1 MDNSAVSSTATSTQ
15 AAVQCGSEGAQ
26 DLSATVNAAAP
37 GCEQTVSN
45 GVSKAGEITSAKPK
59 QLKTKITERVK
70 RDDEGNIVSRC
81 WDVQVG
87 SALLRVYST
96 PSGNRELYTVSY
108 WVDGQRKRQVFPS
121 YDKAIAEAKS
131 AGLQLNKGDLGS
143 AELSAVQ
150 RVACRRA
157 LELLAP
163 TGVPIEVAA
172 GDIARFYL
180 RIGKRATMDQVL
192 DSFDR
197 HNPIGMEKKRVAEV
211 ITECLKSK
219 EEDKLS
225 DRYLMQLEYD
235 LNRFAAKFK
244 NYIGDVAGPDIDKW
258 LRDLGVSGRTRNNIR
273 MSVQT
278 LFGFAKAKR
287 YLPKSHDEMDAVP
300 VAKEES
306 GAIEI
311 FTPAE
316 LRELLA
322 AASAEM
328 VPFLAIGAFAGVRHA
343 EIQRLDWKNVRF
355 DAGIIE
361 IHAGNAKTA
370 TRRTV
375 PILPNLRAWLWKHK
389 EASGPVCSFLNV
401 TDQIVSLLTKINNA
415 RAEAAEARN
424 RKGKGRK
431 KAEARKPKTEVK
443 EFKWKHN
450 GLRHSFIS
458 YRVADI
464 KNVAQVALEAGNS
477 PQMIF
482 SNYRELVTPK
492 DAETWF
498 RIVPPGTRLK
508 AAGNKVV
515 PMPHQAAA

>member
-1 MDNSAVSSTATSTQ
+1 M
-15 AAVQCGSEGAQ
+15 
-26 DLSATVNAAAP
+26 
-37 GCEQTVSN
+37 
-45 GVSKAGEITSAKPK
+45 SAKPK
-59 QLKTKITERVK
+59 QVKTKITQRVRNDK
-70 RDDEGNIVSRC
+70 DGNFVSRC

-87 SALLRVYST
+87 SALVRVYFT
-96 PSGNRELYTVSY
+96 PSGERQFYTVSY
-108 WVDGQRKRQVFPS
+108 WVNGKRVRQVLPS
-121 YDKAIAEAKS
+121 YDKAIAEAKKS
-131 AGLQLNKGDLGS
+131 GEQLNRGDKGG
-143 AELSAVQ
+143 AEFTGAQ
-150 RVACRRA
+150 RTSCLRA

-163 TGVPIEVAA
+163 TGVPIELAA
-172 GDIARFYL
+172 GDMARFYL

-197 HNPIGMEKKRVAEV
+197 HNPIGMERKRVADV

-225 DRYLMQLEYD
+225 DRYLKQLAYD
-235 LNRFAAKFK
+235 LARFGAKFK
-244 NYIGDVAGPDIDKW
+244 NYIGDVAGRDIDNW
-258 LRDLGVSGRTRNNIR
+258 LRELGVSGRTRNNIR

-287 YLPKSHDEMDAVP
+287 YLPKDHDEMDAVP
-300 VAKEES
+300 VAKELS
-306 GAIEI
+306 GKIEI

-316 LRELLA
+316 LRELLG
-322 AASAEM
+322 AASKEM

-343 EIQRLDWKNVRF
+343 EIQRLDWKDVRF

-375 PILPNLRAWLWKHK
+375 PILPNLRAWLLAHRHNEDGTEK
-389 EASGPVCSFLNV
+389 SGPVCPFSNV
-401 TDQIVSLLTKINNA
+401 TDQIVSLLTKINKVR
-415 RAEAAEARN
+415 RAEASGQKSEDGGQGEKQKAESRK
-424 RKGKGRK
+424 RKGKKETTGLRDHGTTEK
-431 KAEARKPKTEVK
+431 DGAEAA

-458 YRVADI
+458 YRVAAI

-477 PQMIF
+477 PAMIF

-498 RIVPPGTRLK
+498 GMVPPGTK
-508 AAGNKVV
+508 AKGKGKKIVD
-515 PMPHQAAA
+515 MPRQAAA